1 MRSEMKEGF
10 KDEVVVVTGASAGIG
25 RAIAEAFARQGA
37 KLALVGTSAQ
47 RGAEV
52 LQSVQALGGEGAFFT
67 VDVADAQAV
76 EKVGEEIQKTLG
88 VPYALINNAGITK
101 DQLLMRMS
109 EEEWDRVMEVNVKS
123 CFNFAR
129 YFVRAMMK
137 NKRGRIINMSS
148 VVGINGNAGQ
158 VNYAASKAAI
168 IGFTKA
174 LAKELSGRNI
184 LVNCVAPGF
193 IVTAMTE
200 GLNEEVREKILT
212 SIPLGRMGSAQEVA
226 ELVLFLA
233 GPHATYITGQ
243 VIAVDGGMA
252 M

>member
-1 MRSEMKEGF
+1 MIKESF
-10 KDEVVVVTGASAGIG
+10 KNEVVVVTGASAGIG
-25 RAIAEAFARQGA
+25 RAIAESFARQGA
-37 KLALVGTSAQ
+37 KLALIGTSAQ

-52 LQSVQALGGEGAFFT
+52 LQSVQALGAEGAFFN

-76 EKVGEEIQKTLG
+76 EKVGIEIQETLG
-88 VPYALINNAGITK
+88 IPYALINNAGITK

-129 YFVRAMMK
+129 YFVRSMMK

-148 VVGINGNAGQ
+148 VVGVNGNAGQ

-193 IVTAMTE
+193 IETAMTE
-200 GLNEEVREKILT
+200 GLSQGVKEKILT

-226 ELVLFLA
+226 DLVLFLA
-233 GPHATYITGQ
+233 SPHATYITGQ

>member
-1 MRSEMKEGF
+1 MTLEKKESF
-10 KDEVVVVTGASAGIG
+10 KNELVVVTGASAGIG

-37 KLALVGTSAQ
+37 KLALIGTSAQ

-67 VDVADAQAV
+67 VDVADTQAV
-76 EKVGEEIQKTLG
+76 EKVGNEIQETLG

-129 YFVRAMMK
+129 FFVRAMMK

-193 IVTAMTE
+193 IETAMTE
-200 GLNEEVREKILT
+200 GLAQGVKEKILT
-212 SIPLGRMGSAQEVA
+212 TIPLGRMGSAQEVA

-233 GPHATYITGQ
+233 SSHATYITGQ